1 LSVCFVSRSIRD
13 RHWES
18 PGSNRSLVLCSRKM
32 IVFGQPNVGEDE
44 IQSVVE
50 TLRSGWIGTGP
61 RVKEF
66 QEQFADYV
74 GGRFAIATSSCTAA
88 LHLCM
93 TASGI
98 GPGDEVITTPMT
110 FCATANAILH
120 TGARPVFVDCDRR
133 TLNIRAE
140 AIEEKITSRTR
151 AIIPVHM
158 HGRPCDMVRIGEIAD
173 HHGLVV
179 IEDCAHAIE
188 ASVDGRHCGTFGNAG
203 AFSFYVT
210 KNITTVEGGMIITD
224 DQKLAEKLRT
234 LSLHGLSRDAWK
246 RFGDEGYRHY
256 TVSEPGYKYNMTDVQ
271 ATMGICQL
279 RKINEFHSRR
289 QEIWRRY
296 QDAFRDLPLIL
307 PADMDQGTRHAL
319 HLFAPLLDLDQ
330 VSITRDQLLDELHQR
345 GVGSGVHYVALT
357 EHPLYKTFTDPG
369 EQFPDAE
376 FISDRTFSIPFS
388 SLLSNDDVDVVIN
401 SLRDVVGM

>member
-1 LSVCFVSRSIRD
+1 
-13 RHWES
+13 
-18 PGSNRSLVLCSRKM
+18 
-32 IVFGQPNVGEDE
+32 
-44 IQSVVE
+44 
-50 TLRSGWIGTGP
+50 
-61 RVKEF
+61 
-66 QEQFADYV
+66 
-74 GGRFAIATSSCTAA
+74 
-88 LHLCM
+88 
-93 TASGI
+93 
-98 GPGDEVITTPMT
+98 
-110 FCATANAILH
+110 
-120 TGARPVFVDCDRR
+120 
-133 TLNIRAE
+133 
-140 AIEEKITSRTR
+140 
-151 AIIPVHM
+151 
-158 HGRPCDMVRIGEIAD
+158 
-173 HHGLVV
+173 
-179 IEDCAHAIE
+179 
-188 ASVDGRHCGTFGNAG
+188 
-203 AFSFYVT
+203 
-210 KNITTVEGGMIITD
+210 
-224 DQKLAEKLRT
+224 
-234 LSLHGLSRDAWK
+234 
-246 RFGDEGYRHY
+246 
-256 TVSEPGYKYNMTDVQ
+256 
-271 ATMGICQL
+271 MGICQL